1 MWTCFLFCAVIGLHF
16 CLYSDSIFHICLC
29 QKLASVFFFA
39 ICDMCKKKYHACRR
53 IHGIIIFMFLVA
65 VEMTLNEASC
75 FWSLSCVHL
84 AITMLKSLLHHLHND
99 TQLFFF
105 VNGDHSMLFIVQGTA
120 LVNVQKNVKPVDFPT
135 SGDTASYILYSLLQ
149 LVVLT
154 SLVRV
159 QLLPPTL
166 VFV

>member
-1 MWTCFLFCAVIGLHF
+1 MKLH
-16 CLYSDSIFHICLC
+16 
-29 QKLASVFFFA
+29 VF
-39 ICDMCKKKYHACRR
+39 D
-53 IHGIIIFMFLVA
+53 
-65 VEMTLNEASC
+65 
-75 FWSLSCVHL
+75 LSCVHL

-105 VNGDHSMLFIVQGTA
+105 VNGDHSMSFLIVQGTA
-120 LVNVQKNVKPVDFPT
+120 LVNVQKLSSLQIFRLAMT
-135 SGDTASYILYSLLQ
+135 LLAIFSILCLLQ

-166 VFV
+166 VFVQHIVHLIKNVQEIRSAVEAVPGYVQHQQELLPLKCSTNKNSYHSSLLPMRSL